1 MDPRQRKVLEVAY
14 EATENAGMPMEK
26 IKGSQT
32 AVFVGA
38 ALSDY
43 EDSMR
48 RDPEYSPKYAATGTY
63 HEILANRISHYFDI
77 HGPSMVVETACSSSL
92 VAIHLACQS
101 VRSGEASMAIAGGV
115 HLVLKPDLT
124 IQLSNLGFLSSSGH
138 CRSFDD
144 AGDGFARGEGCGIIV
159 IKKLAD
165 AERDGDPIRAII
177 RGSGVNS
184 DGWTQG
190 ITLPNAKA
198 QAALIKYVYETNGL
212 DMDSTQFIECHGTGT
227 KVGDPAEID
236 AIHETLGRNA
246 SPSHRLLVGSVKPN
260 IGHLEAGS
268 AVAGLIKGVLA
279 MEHGMIP
286 PQIYLDKLNA
296 GIPFDEWNIDVPRK
310 LTRWPAAD
318 VKRMSVSSFAM
329 GGTNAHVVLEG
340 NDKRNG
346 HPLRMG
352 GKANGGFF
360 PKRLVL
366 DKKRLY
372 TLSAFDQPGLE
383 RVAKNLAEH
392 LDSLGPAA
400 FAPQNMANLAYTLGE
415 HRSKLPWKTTCFAE
429 NGPELCE
436 KLECLQKDIA
446 VRSTGEPRIGFVFTG
461 QGAQWPGMGVEL
473 LERKVFRNSVD
484 KSAQYLQ
491 ELCCEWDPIEELR
504 RPSTESRIGQP
515 HISQPICTILQIA
528 FVDELESW
536 GIVPV
541 KCIGHSSGE
550 IGAAYAIGALG
561 HKDAVAAA
569 YFRGQASSLI
579 KEKNIG
585 LKGGMMAVG
594 LGRKEAEEWI
604 AKVDNGIIGVA
615 CVNAPQSVTVSGD
628 ISGINQLFLM
638 LQAKMIFAR
647 KLKVEVAY
655 HSHHMSEIVYD
666 YLATISDIEARRPVE
681 ENVQMISSVTGK
693 SVDPEELGAYYWAR
707 NLISPVEFADA
718 LIELVT
724 GDLPTNEGSPANAVD
739 MLIEVGP
746 HSALSGPIQQ
756 TLDAGD
762 IKGVSYASVCERGK
776 NNMDVAFDLAANL
789 FTKGAPLNIQGVNE
803 DADCK
808 PLTDLPP
815 YPWNHTNAFHAESR
829 LETDN
834 YKRKH
839 PRKSLI
845 GVPVP
850 MMDESEH
857 VWRGFLSL
865 EEEPWI
871 REHKGLS
878 TVLFPASGYL
888 SIVFE
893 AAQQI
898 ADPGKRIRAFK
909 LRDVAFVAAMAMSED
924 TPTEVIVHLH
934 PHVIS
939 TAAPNPHVWWEFTIT
954 SCMGRDQVLLDN
966 CRGLMMI
973 DYDDGSEQMK
983 SELAYITEQHIAEYK
998 QVLDACPDTFDK
1010 FAFYET
1016 AQQHSW
1022 FYGPLFQNIDN
1033 MHPGHEKC
1041 AYDVQIQDCGSSY
1054 SNELVERPYLIHPAV
1069 LDALFQSWIGGTYTK
1084 DKQLD
1089 ISKALIPT
1097 SVGEFEI
1104 AVDLPADIGAC
1115 FKGYCT
1121 TERQGFKD
1129 TAADVYWL
1137 DENLSKLYL
1146 SVRDFRCTEVAFTS
1160 DHGSESGKRTDT
1172 SDLCTAIHWDYS
1184 LDLLK
1189 PEEMKAILATA
1200 SPMEITRKI
1209 ARIFLHANPS
1219 ATVLELLP
1227 DSNTSKAAMSTIL
1240 DAATFPDQIRYV
1252 AAQPQGEAATGVSYL
1267 SGVENPIASE
1277 AVADLL
1283 VISPECEG
1291 MVDLNKTLDKVLCL
1305 AKATAS
1311 VICTTD
1317 HESAQ
1322 PILSGRGYASSVASA
1337 LYNQV
1342 AGVMSNGVGSK
1353 SDVVIIESATAGDRS
1368 KKLALQ
1374 LKENLTIDNQDVR
1387 IATWD
1392 ERIVDA
1398 VENKI
1403 VIALLEIER
1412 GFLDNLSE
1420 TDFASLQSIVINAER
1435 LLWLT
1440 YGDDPVYNMV
1450 DGLARVV
1457 RGEFADTPFDVLHL
1471 SEATGLEHGASLA
1484 ARVLNAHSGDAEFRE
1499 SNGAIKVSR
1508 ISLDHEQNKAI
1519 DRHLNDWTELMPL
1532 KEHNGPLRLTIG
1544 KPGLLDTL
1552 HLIPD
1557 DRWDGKPLGEH
1568 EVEIEVKASGL
1579 NFRDVMSSM
1588 GILHDSFLGLELGG
1602 VVKSVGCKVT
1612 CIKVGDHVVACG
1624 RGTHAT
1630 LVRTRDVFCAQ
1641 IPDDMAFETAAA
1653 LSVVHTTAYH
1663 ALVNLAKLRKGQ
1675 SVLIHAAAGGV
1686 GQATI
1691 QLSKYLGLVIYATV
1705 GSAEKRKLLVE
1716 KYGINPEHIFNS
1728 RDTSF
1733 VHGIKRVTNSRGVDC
1748 ILNSL
1753 SGELLRQS
1761 WYCLAKFGTF
1771 IEIGLRDIIGNT
1783 RLDMKPFMQN
1793 TTFTFF
1799 NLMLVMEQAPDE
1811 YGQLFATVH
1820 DLVRQNILTAPHSLT
1835 TYPLGA
1841 AEKAFRLIQSGK
1853 HLGKLAFVMDENYEA
1868 PVLHKASASLRLDP
1882 KATYLLVG
1890 GLGGLGRSLAGMFID
1905 SGARNIAFISRS
1917 GDSSAEAKKTISEL
1931 EARPEVSIKLYRADI
1946 ADKRSFEQA
1955 MTECGAECPPIQGV
1969 VQMAMVLRD
1978 ALFEKMTFNDWDISL
1993 RPKVQGT
2000 RNLHEYFTTERPLD
2014 FMIFASS
2021 CAGIF
2026 GNSGQANYAAGN
2038 TYLDGLAQYR
2048 CSRGLKTVSVD
2059 LGIMRDVGVVAE
2071 TGAKGFLGTWEKAI
2085 GIREPVFHAM
2095 MRFIING
2102 QQGLGANLF
2111 PAQVSVGLPT
2121 ADIMVEYNLPRP
2133 HFFDDPRMARLALAT
2148 VPSDGGMGT
2157 RGISGSVES
2166 RLEEAETMDAATNI
2180 IGEALVQ
2187 KMADMLQMVAS
2198 DVDSTKPLYMYGVD
2212 SLVAV
2217 EVKNW
2222 ILREMKANI
2231 PLLEILAGIPMDN
2244 LAAKIANRSKLVVV
2258 D

>member
-1 MDPRQRKVLEVAY
+1 MDPGQRKVLEVAY
-14 EATENAGMPMEK
+14 EAFENAGMPMEK
-26 IKGSQT
+26 IKGSRT
-32 AVFVGA
+32 AVYIGA
-38 ALSDY
+38 GVSDY
-43 EDSMR
+43 EGSIR
-48 RDPEYSPKYAATGTY
+48 RDPEYVPKYTFTGTC

-77 HGPSMVVETACSSSL
+77 HGPSIVVETACSSSL

-115 HLVLKPDLT
+115 HLILKPEIT

-144 AGDGFARGEGCGIIV
+144 SGDGFARGEGCGIIV
-159 IKKLAD
+159 IKKLVD
-165 AERDGDPIRAII
+165 AERNGDSIRAII

-190 ITLPNAKA
+190 ITLPNTKA
-198 QAALIKYVYETNGL
+198 QAALIKDVYETNGL
-212 DMDSTQFIECHGTGT
+212 DMDSTQFVECHGTGT

-246 SPSHRLLVGSVKPN
+246 SPFRRLLVGSVKPN
-260 IGHLEAGS
+260 IGHLEYGS

-296 GIPFDEWNIDVPRK
+296 SIPFEEWNIEVPRK
-310 LTRWPAAD
+310 LTPWPAAD
-318 VKRMSVSSFAM
+318 VKRMSVSSFGM

-340 NDKRNG
+340 NHKRKAIPLYTGINTNG
-346 HPLRMG
+346 DLI
-352 GKANGGFF
+352 
-360 PKRLVL
+360 PKRLAL

-372 TLSAFDQPGLE
+372 TLSAFDQAGLE

-400 FAPQNMANLAYTLGE
+400 FASENMANLAYTLGE
-415 HRSKLPWKTTCFAE
+415 HRSKLPWKTTVLAE
-429 NGPELCE
+429 NGPELCA
-436 KLECLQKDIA
+436 KLDCLKIDIA

-473 LERKVFRNSVD
+473 LERKVFRESVA

-491 ELCCEWDPIEELR
+491 DLCCEWDPTEELR
-504 RPSTESRIGQP
+504 RPSTESRLGQP
-515 HISQPICTILQIA
+515 QISQPICTVLQIA
-528 FVDELESW
+528 LVDELESW

-550 IGAAYAIGALG
+550 IGAAYAVGALS

-569 YFRGQASSLI
+569 YFRGKVSSLI
-579 KEKNIG
+579 KEMHIG
-585 LKGGMMAVG
+585 LNGGMMAVG
-594 LGRKEAEEWI
+594 LGRNEAEEWI
-604 AKVDNGIIGVA
+604 AKVDSGTICVA
-615 CVNAPQSVTVSGD
+615 CVNSPQSVTISGD
-628 ISGINQLFLM
+628 VSGINQLLLM
-638 LQAKMIFAR
+638 LEAKMIFAR

-655 HSHHMSEIVYD
+655 HSHHMSEVVSD
-666 YLATISDIEARRPVE
+666 YLATVSDIEGRRPVKE
-681 ENVQMISSVTGK
+681 TAQMISSVTGGL
-693 SVDPEELGAYYWAR
+693 VDPEELGAYYWAR

-724 GDLPTNEGSPANAVD
+724 GGIPTNDGNSANTVD

-756 TLDAGD
+756 TLNAGD
-762 IKGVSYASVCERGK
+762 IKGVVYASVLERGK
-776 NNMDVAFDLAANL
+776 DSMDLAFDLAANL
-789 FTKGAPLNIQGVNE
+789 FTKGAALNIQGVNE
-803 DADCK
+803 DVDSKA
-808 PLTDLPP
+808 LIDLPP
-815 YPWNHTNAFHAESR
+815 YPWNHTNTFHAESR
-829 LETDN
+829 MEIQN
-834 YKRKH
+834 SKRKQ

-845 GVPVP
+845 GVPMP
-850 MMDESEH
+850 MMDENEH

-871 REHKGLS
+871 RDHKGLS
-878 TVLFPASGYL
+878 TILLPASGMC
-888 SIVFE
+888 SMVFE

-924 TPTEVIVHLH
+924 TPTEVIVHIR
-934 PHVIS
+934 PHIIS
-939 TAAPNPHVWWEFTIT
+939 TAAPIPHTWWEFTIT
-954 SCMGRDQVLLDN
+954 SCKGHDQVLLEN

-973 DYDDGSEQMK
+973 DYVDDSKQMK
-983 SELAYITEQHIAEYK
+983 SELAYITEQHVAEYK
-998 QVLDACPDTFDK
+998 QVLEACPDTFDK

-1022 FYGPLFQNIDN
+1022 FYGPLFQNIDK
-1033 MHPGHEKC
+1033 MHHGHEKC
-1041 AYDVQIQDCGSSY
+1041 AYDVSVKDCGPSY

-1069 LDALFQSWIGGTYTK
+1069 LDAVFQSWALGAYIM
-1084 DKQLD
+1084 DKQLG
-1089 ISKALIPT
+1089 IGKATVPT

-1104 AVDLPADIGAC
+1104 AVDVPAEIGTC

-1121 TERQGFKD
+1121 TERQGFKN

-1160 DHGSESGKRTDT
+1160 AEASENGKRTDT
-1172 SDLCTAIHWDYS
+1172 SDLCTAILWDYS
-1184 LDLLK
+1184 LDLLR
-1189 PEEMKAILATA
+1189 PEEMKAILANT
-1200 SPMEITRKI
+1200 SPMEVTRNI
-1209 ARIFLHANPS
+1209 ARMFLHTNPS

-1227 DSNTSKAAMSTIL
+1227 DSDSSKAAMSTIL
-1240 DAATFPDQIRYV
+1240 DAATFPGQVRYV
-1252 AAQPQGEAATGVSYL
+1252 TAQPQGEAATEVSYL
-1267 SGVENPIASE
+1267 SGVESPIASE
-1277 AVADLL
+1277 AVADLI
-1283 VISPECEG
+1283 VVSPECES
-1291 MVDLNKTLDKVLCL
+1291 MVDLNKTLDKVLCF
-1305 AKATAS
+1305 AKPTAT

-1317 HESAQ
+1317 DESVE
-1322 PILSGRGYASSVASA
+1322 PILSGKGYVSSVTSA
-1337 LYNQV
+1337 MYNQPVGVLSDDV
-1342 AGVMSNGVGSK
+1342 AGK
-1353 SDVVIIESATAGDRS
+1353 LEVVIIETPTAGDRS
-1368 KKLALQ
+1368 RKLALQ
-1374 LKENLTIDNQDVR
+1374 LNENLTNDNHDVKV
-1387 IATWD
+1387 ATWD
-1392 ERIVDA
+1392 ERIVTTI
-1398 VENKI
+1398 ENKV
-1403 VIALLEIER
+1403 VISLLEIER
-1412 GFLDNLSE
+1412 GFLDSLSE
-1420 TDFASLQSIVINAER
+1420 IDFTSLRGIIFNAKR

-1440 YGDDPVYNMV
+1440 YGDDPVYNMI

-1457 RGEFADTPFDVLHL
+1457 RGEFANTRFDVLHL
-1471 SEATGLEHGASLA
+1471 SKATGLDHGASLA
-1484 ARVLNAHSGDAEFRE
+1484 GRILIANSRDAEFRE

-1519 DRHLNDWTELMPL
+1519 DRHLNDWTVIMPL
-1532 KEHNGPLRLTIG
+1532 REHNGPLRLTIG
-1544 KPGLLDTL
+1544 RPGLLDTL

-1557 DRWDGKPLGEH
+1557 DRWDGKPLSEH

-1588 GILHDSFLGLELGG
+1588 GILNDAVLGLELGG

-1612 CIKVGDHVVACG
+1612 RVKVGDRVAACG

-1630 LVRTRDVFCAQ
+1630 LLRTNEVFCAQ
-1641 IPDDMAFETAAA
+1641 IPDYMAFETAAA

-1675 SVLIHAAAGGV
+1675 SILIHAAAGGV
-1686 GQATI
+1686 GQAAI

-1705 GSAEKRKLLVE
+1705 GSAEKKKLLVE
-1716 KYGINPEHIFNS
+1716 KYGVHPEHIFSS
-1728 RDTSF
+1728 RDTTF

-1761 WYCLAKFGTF
+1761 WYCLSKFGTF
-1771 IEIGLRDIIGNT
+1771 IEIGLRIILGNT

-1793 TTFTFF
+1793 ATFTFF
-1799 NLMLVMEQAPDE
+1799 NLMLVMEQKPDE
-1811 YGQLFATVH
+1811 YGQVFATVH

-1841 AEKAFRLIQSGK
+1841 VERAFRLIQSGK
-1853 HLGKLAFVMDENYEA
+1853 HLGKLVFVINENHEA
-1868 PVLHKASASLRLDP
+1868 PVLQKASASLKLDP

-1905 SGARNIAFISRS
+1905 SGACTIAFISRS
-1917 GDSSAEAKKTISEL
+1917 GDSGTEAKKTISEL
-1931 EARPEVSIKLYRADI
+1931 AARPAVSIKVYTADI
-1946 ADKRSFEQA
+1946 ADMRSFEQA
-1955 MTECGAECPPIQGV
+1955 MTKCEAECPPIKGV

-1978 ALFEKMTFNDWDISL
+1978 ALFEKMTFDDWAISL
-1993 RPKVQGT
+1993 RPKVHGT
-2000 RNLHEYFTTERPLD
+2000 RNLHEYFTTTRPLD
-2014 FMIFASS
+2014 FMILASS
-2021 CAGIF
+2021 CAGVF

-2038 TYLDGLAQYR
+2038 TYLDGLAHYR
-2048 CSRGLKTVSVD
+2048 RSRGLKAVSVD
-2059 LGIMRDVGVVAE
+2059 LGIIRDVGVVAE

-2095 MRFIING
+2095 IRFIING
-2102 QQGLGANLF
+2102 QTGLGANLF
-2111 PAQVSVGLPT
+2111 PAQVSAGLPT
-2121 ADIMVEYNLPRP
+2121 ADIMLEYNLPRP
-2133 HFFDDPRMARLALAT
+2133 HFFDDPRMAHLAIAT
-2148 VPSDGGMGT
+2148 ALSDGAIGT
-2157 RGISGSVES
+2157 KGISGSVES
-2166 RLEEAETMDAATNI
+2166 RLEAAETIDAATNI
-2180 IGEALVQ
+2180 IREALVQ
-2187 KMADMLQMVAS
+2187 KMAGMFQMVAS
-2198 DVDSTKPLYMYGVD
+2198 DVDTTKPLYMYGVD

-2217 EVKNW
+2217 EMKNW

-2231 PLLEILAGIPMDN
+2231 PLLEVLAAIPIEN
-2244 LAAKIANRSKLVVV
+2244 LAANIADRSKLVVV
-2258 D
+2258 N